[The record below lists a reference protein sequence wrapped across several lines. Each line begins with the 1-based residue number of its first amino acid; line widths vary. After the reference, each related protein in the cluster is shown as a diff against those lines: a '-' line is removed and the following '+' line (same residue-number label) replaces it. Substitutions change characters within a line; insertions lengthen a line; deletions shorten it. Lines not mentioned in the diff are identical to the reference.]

1 MDDLINKVLDKTR
14 PPLDRLVDLM
24 AALRSENGCAWD
36 RKQTHQSLL
45 PYLIEES
52 YEVIEAVENEDYAE
66 LKNEL
71 GDLLC
76 QVVFHAQIA
85 RERGDFD
92 IHDSARAIVDK
103 LIERHPHVFGQ
114 RADLNPQQVRD
125 QWEKIKLNSP
135 ERDTIFGG
143 VPKSMP
149 ALNLAFRVG
158 EKAGGLGF
166 DWNEAAE
173 VIEKI
178 KEEVG
183 EIEQE
188 IPDGDLGRLS
198 DEVGDLLFAVASLSR
213 KLGIDPE
220 QALKRSLRKF
230 MDRFE
235 IMSAEITS
243 EGHSFDDFTLD
254 ELEVRWQAV
263 KRSRGSD

>member
-1 MDDLINKVLDKTR
+1 MDDLISKVLDKSR

-36 RKQTHQSLL
+36 RKQTHRSLL

-52 YEVIEAVENEDYAE
+52 YEVIEAVENDDYPE
-66 LKNEL
+66 LKKEL

-85 RERGDFD
+85 SERGDFD
-92 IHDSARAIVDK
+92 IHDSARAIVEK
-103 LIERHPHVFGQ
+103 LIERHPHVFGE
-114 RADLNPQQVRD
+114 RTDLNPQQVRD

-135 ERDTIFGG
+135 ERDSIFGG

-166 DWNEAAE
+166 DWNEASE
-173 VIEKI
+173 VIAKI
-178 KEEVG
+178 REELG

-188 IPDGDLGRLS
+188 IPGRDRERLS
-198 DEVGDLLFAVASLSR
+198 DEVGDMLFAVASLSR
-213 KLGIDPE
+213 KLGVDPE
-220 QALKRSLRKF
+220 QALKKSLRKF
-230 MDRFE
+230 MSRFE
-235 IMSAEITS
+235 KMSQEITA
-243 EGHSFDDFTLD
+243 EGHSLEDFS
-254 ELEVRWQAV
+254 LEQLEERWQAV
-263 KRSRGSD
+263 KRSRDSN